1 MGFEARPMPS
11 KAAHAAALGPNV
23 LTSVENAKVD
33 VIFLHGLTG
42 HRERTWTAKIASS
55 KGPPDG

>member
-1 MGFEARPMPS
+1 MGSSSS
-11 KAAHAAALGPNV
+11 KPRKPFYKAAALGPNV